1 MKLRACSG
9 RTVARRL
16 CRAFVAITFSS
27 AIILIAGCGGS
38 GSTLGSSGGPIQGE
52 NTQTT
57 VMVSSAANDR
67 LSRFS
72 MMLNSLSLTTKEGTS
87 VPVVST
93 PQQVEFMH
101 LNGGP
106 EPLLTV
112 NVPQGV
118 YTSATATVGSASF
131 TCLVQQSGSDTTSTY
146 AYGATPSDQV
156 TVQLPEPLTVSG
168 DTMALSLD
176 LLVSQ
181 SASFPSTCWVS
192 SGINTFS
199 ITPTF
204 NLTAMALAAQP
215 TNAING
221 KMTALEGLV
230 VNPAA
235 GANSFTVASADGSPV
250 GSSVSTVWQV
260 STNGSTVFQGIG
272 NAQGLAAGVPMDF
285 DGTLQSDGSV
295 LATRVSVP
303 DTNTTDLTVNM
314 GPLTQVAATEPIL
327 NEANQEDEGSEM
339 YILGWPA
346 YNFSNTTFAV
356 WGGLTNVAS
365 LPFAAS
371 FNASNMVP
379 GQMVSITS
387 HVTEVAPWPTYV
399 PATVETL
406 MPQTIN
412 GTVMGTATSGGFTT
426 YTVELAGYD
435 VFPQFAVQGGQTTL
449 LTNPQEVV
457 VYADGNA
464 QVLSSPTAGNP
475 ARFTGVIFNDNG
487 TLRMDCTEVAS
498 GVAE

>member
-1 MKLRACSG
+1 MNLCACSAVML
-9 RTVARRL
+9 RFWRV
-16 CRAFVAITFSS
+16 AFVLTMGS
-27 AIILIAGCGGS
+27 AMILTAGCGGS
-38 GSTLGSSGGPIQGE
+38 GTTPPSGGPVQGE

-57 VMVSSAANDR
+57 VVVSSAANDR

-72 MMLNSLSLTTKEGTS
+72 MMLDSLTLTTKAGTS
-87 VPVVST
+87 VPVVSN

-101 LNGGP
+101 LNGGA

-146 AYGATPSDQV
+146 AYGATPSSQV

-168 DTMALSLD
+168 DTMALSLS

-181 SASFPSTCWVS
+181 SASFPSTCWTS
-192 SGINTFS
+192 SGIATFS

-204 NLTAMALAAQP
+204 NLTTMTLAAEP
-215 TNAING
+215 TNATNG

-235 GANSFTVASADGSPV
+235 GGNSFTVSSADGSPV

-260 STNGSTVFQGIG
+260 STSGSTIFQGIG
-272 NAQGLAAGVPMDF
+272 NAQGLTAGVPVDF
-285 DGTLQSDGSV
+285 DGALQPDGSV
-295 LATRVSVP
+295 LATRVAVA
-303 DTNTTDLTVNM
+303 DTNTTDLTVNQ
-314 GPLTQVAATEPIL
+314 GPLTQVAAAWPVL
-327 NEANQEDEGSEM
+327 NEANQEAEGSEM

-346 YNFSNTTFAV
+346 YNFSDTTFAV

-387 HVTEVAPWPTYV
+387 HVTEVEAAPTYV

-412 GTVMGTATSGGFTT
+412 GTVQATQTSGGFTI

-435 VFPQFAVQGGQTTL
+435 VPPQFAVQGGQTTL

-457 VYADGNA
+457 VYADANA
-464 QVLSSPTAGNP
+464 QVLTTPTAGNP

-498 GVAE
+498 GVTE